1 MNRKRRRSSEEKRSE
16 AKRREE
22 ETAATLQE
30 IPTLRPWYNYQ
41 QQQGDKEGRVE
52 EGRDL
57 RGSGAKKEG
66 GRVEMT
72 VRLNEVRHS
81 SYFVSCDARRLGY
94 IYSSNGTTHSD
105 PNEIKWLR

>member
-41 QQQGDKEGRVE
+41 QQQGDTEGRVE

-57 RGSGAKKEG
+57 RGSWAKKEG
-66 GRVEMT
+66 WKSGNDGST
-72 VRLNEVRHS
+72 
-81 SYFVSCDARRLGY
+81 
-94 IYSSNGTTHSD
+94 
-105 PNEIKWLR
+105 